1 MSDQLRAYALL
12 TVVSSCW
19 ALNTILAKL
28 AVGEISP
35 MSLTSLRWLLA
46 LGLLCAFA
54 FPSLRRDWPVLRRHI
69 GLLLCLG
76 AVGFATFNS
85 LLYMSAH
92 YTSALNIAILQ
103 GAIPVFVLL
112 GIAATPGGKLAP
124 MQMLGVAVTLAGVI
138 AVATQGDPRA
148 LATMSLNLGDML
160 ILGACMI
167 YAAYTLWLRNRPAV
181 SPLSQFAVMAA
192 GAWIASWLLLGVE
205 LRVSAV
211 MPPTSV
217 GWLIALVTAV
227 FPSLLAQ
234 VWFIRGVELLGP
246 ARAGIFV
253 NLVPALAAL
262 LAVVVLGESFGVH
275 HPLGLALVL
284 GGITLSERSSTTVGR
299 D

>member
-1 MSDQLRAYALL
+1 MSDQPRAYALL

-76 AVGFATFNS
+76 VVGFATFNS

-112 GIAATPGGKLAP
+112 GIAATP
-124 MQMLGVAVTLAGVI
+124 
-138 AVATQGDPRA
+138 GDPRA

-192 GAWIASWLLLGVE
+192 GAWIASWVLLGVE

-275 HPLGLALVL
+275 HALGLALVL
-284 GGITLSERSSTTVGR
+284 GGITLSERSGTTVGG